1 MFGLQIFEKVN
12 GLEVE
17 DLLFLC
23 IPSLFPFGKAV
34 GGFPVFLMPESFDN
48 NPQSAI
54 HHKAARGQYM
64 YTK

>member
-1 MFGLQIFEKVN
+1 MFGLQIFEKEN

-23 IPSLFPFGKAV
+23 IPSLFPFGKT
-34 GGFPVFLMPESFDN
+34 VFLMPEFFDN

-54 HHKAARGQYM
+54 HHKAARGQHM